1 MADWL
6 PHRVWQRRRSYL
18 IAAASC
24 GVALGLTLLL
34 DDPRTEP
41 NTLLILLFA
50 VMLSSWQGGWGPGL
64 LALALTASAGAW
76 LLLLPT
82 LSSPARVHGVLM
94 RLGDYI
100 VVSLLIIHLN
110 SARRAAQR
118 RAEDARAV
126 AESASRAR
134 EDFLAVVSHELRTP
148 INSIIGW
155 AGLLHGGGLDQ
166 TQQERAVQII
176 ERSARAQA
184 RLIEDL
190 LDASR
195 IIKGKLRLEVGP
207 VDLSA
212 VVNAAVE
219 IVRPAAE
226 AKMIELRRE
235 AEAAG
240 VEVVGDA
247 DRLQQALWNLLANA
261 IKFTPAHGR
270 VEIRLERTG
279 AQARVSVTDTGR
291 GIAPEFLPHVFEQF
305 SQSEAA
311 SRRGYAGLGLGLA
324 ITRHLVELH
333 GGRIEA
339 HSPGEGGGATFVIT
353 LPLSAGRKVVTAATR
368 PSARQASGVA

>member
-6 PHRVWQRRRSYL
+6 PHQVSQHRRNYL

-24 GVALGLTLLL
+24 GVALSLTLLL

-82 LSSPARVHGVLM
+82 FSSPTWVHGALL

-100 VVSLLIIHLN
+100 VVSLLITHLN

-118 RAEDARAV
+118 RAENARAV

-148 INSIIGW
+148 ISSILGW
-155 AGLLHGGGLDQ
+155 AGLLRGGSLDQ

-176 ERSARAQA
+176 ERSVRAQS

-195 IIKGKLRLEVGP
+195 IIKGQLRLEVGP
-207 VDLSA
+207 VDLWA

-226 AKMIELRRE
+226 AKMIELRQE

-240 VEVVGDA
+240 VEVAGDA

-261 IKFTPAHGR
+261 IKFTPSHGR

-311 SRRGYAGLGLGLA
+311 SRRGYAGLGLA